1 VAPVAFNR
9 AVLADRGGHHGRR
22 PFALSAG
29 AAESIETGEPV
40 SRKRKSTDASYW
52 LLATAPETGRQ
63 KVENDMQKAEK
74 GGKDGRTY
82 GLSH

>member
-52 LLATAPETGRQ
+52 LLATATWDGP
-63 KVENDMQKAEK
+63 AK
-74 GGKDGRTY
+74 GGEWHAEGWERWKRRT
-82 GLSH
+82 HIWA